1 MNEITGNVR
10 IAPAVLA
17 TVVNM
22 TASSVPGVAAM
33 DAVPSRRVLG
43 RRRRDGTR
51 GVRLKV
57 SANRVRLDLY
67 VILSQGVDIVS
78 TGAAIQREVTRA
90 VHEILGM
97 EVTDVN
103 VIVQKT
109 E

>member
-1 MNEITGNVR
+1 MADITGNVR
-10 IAPAVLA
+10 IASAVLA

-33 DAVPSRRVLG
+33 GAVPVRGLLG

-51 GVRLKV
+51 GVRLRV

-67 VILSQGVDIVS
+67 VVLAQGVDIVG
-78 TGAAIQREVTRA
+78 TGAAIQRDVTRA

>member
-22 TASSVPGVAAM
+22 TASGVPGVAAM
-33 DAVPSRRVLG
+33 GAVPSRRVLG
-43 RRRRDGTR
+43 RRRDGTR

-103 VIVQKT
+103 VIVQK
-109 E
+109 